1 MAPSSVLCGG
11 LFAVV
16 RWSKGVISIDVMEG
30 RSGEHMNYLPG
41 DVPYSRKLRVE
52 GKIIVMEL
60 VT

>member
-1 MAPSSVLCGG
+1 M
-11 LFAVV
+11 
-16 RWSKGVISIDVMEG
+16 ISIDVMEG

-41 DVPYSRKLRVE
+41 DVPYSRKLGVE